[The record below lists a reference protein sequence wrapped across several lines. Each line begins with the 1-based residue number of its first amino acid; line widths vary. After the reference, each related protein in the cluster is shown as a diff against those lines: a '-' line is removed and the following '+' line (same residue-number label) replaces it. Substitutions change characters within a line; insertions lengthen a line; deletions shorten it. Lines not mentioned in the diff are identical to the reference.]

1 MTYQQRNVN
10 KPDNPYKT
18 TGDSA
23 NQSASGGITMAGI
36 NYSMDSVNYS
46 RNS

>member
-1 MTYQQRNVN
+1 MTYQQRNVS

-18 TGDSA
+18 AGDSVI
-23 NQSASGGITMAGI
+23 NLRLLTMDGDSMAG
-36 NYSMDSVNYS
+36 VNYS

>member
-18 TGDSA
+18 AGDSV
-23 NQSASGGITMAGI
+23 I
-36 NYSMDSVNYS
+36 NLRLVAYHGWY
-46 RNS
+46 